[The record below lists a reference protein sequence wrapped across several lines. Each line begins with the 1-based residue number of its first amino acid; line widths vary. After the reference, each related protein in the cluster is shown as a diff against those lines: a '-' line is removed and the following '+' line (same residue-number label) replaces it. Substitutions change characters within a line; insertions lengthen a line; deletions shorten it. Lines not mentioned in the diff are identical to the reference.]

1 MGSNHPLYEELAII
15 CTNAIGNYLF
25 WLVLLSFDGFWKR
38 VHLTSGV
45 FEKNAIPSAFFLA
58 FRTKKPPPGSVM

>member
-1 MGSNHPLYEELAII
+1 MSDHPLYEELAII

-38 VHLTSGV
+38 VHLTSGGS
-45 FEKNAIPSAFFLA
+45 EKNATQNAFFLA
-58 FRTKKPPPGSVM
+58 FRTKKPPSDSVM